1 MGIKKFIKDVQ
12 DMFNLEL
19 SKKESKKKNL
29 KELVKKLEI
38 KKFKLEKKI
47 NSKKYKNARDILKE
61 DYEIII
67 LQIKKATKIL
77 KKID

>member
-29 KELVKKLEI
+29 KELVKKLEV

-47 NSKKYKNARDILKE
+47 NSKKYKNVRDILKE
-61 DYEIII
+61 DHEIII